1 MIIKS
6 LYNKIILDIS
16 RRSYSDIITKQRDS
30 ARWLLFQILDNGVKF
45 NLENKTVRIY
55 ARKPDG
61 KEVFNNATIV
71 DANEGMVEVQLT
83 SQMLAKAGIID
94 AELTIYEGQQIL
106 STMNFKITVEES
118 FRNENSIESSNE
130 YSALTKTLWEVEK
143 IKQNILK
150 EIFDDNIKILRCE
163 ISPDRFKA
171 GDTLENSSIIMIL
184 NTTPSRIYVNDIEIK
199 SWRPLNGSSNPNK
212 FSFKVPM
219 SFVKNE
225 IITVKVYDINGHY
238 AYRELSVRCCP
249 PIYVGAIDLEKEPN
263 QVYNADFIDKL
274 DNSLGRCYGS
284 MSTNYFFDYIDV
296 NNKTCFYAIPQN
308 FNYNDRVFVRVLSN
322 PIDSSKE
329 IGTWIK
335 VAEDIPFNLNCG
347 LYYTIYKSSNNHC
360 SGRLMID
367 DRSYTPFV
375 SKVIG

>member
-6 LYNKIILDIS
+6 LNKLTLDIS
-16 RRSYSDIITKQRDS
+16 RQSYSNIVVKQRDNT
-30 ARWLLFQILDNGVKF
+30 RYLLVQILDNCIKF
-45 NLENKTVRIY
+45 NLENKTVRIC

-61 KEVFNNATIV
+61 KEVFNDATIV
-71 DANEGMVEVQLT
+71 DVNEGMIEVLLT
-83 SQMLAKAGIID
+83 SQMLAVPGIID

-130 YSALTKTLWEVEK
+130 YSALTKTLYEVEK

-171 GDTLENSSIIMIL
+171 GDTLENSSIMMIL

-263 QVYNADFIDKL
+263 QVIYNADFIERL

-284 MSTNYFFDYIDV
+284 MSTNYFFDYINV
-296 NNKTCFYAIPQN
+296 ENKCVFYAVPQIPS
-308 FNYNDRVFVRVLSN
+308 YNDKVFVRVLSN
-322 PIDSSKE
+322 PVDSSKE
-329 IGTWIK
+329 TGTWIK

-347 LYYTIYKSSNNHC
+347 LYYTIYKSSNEHC

>member
-1 MIIKS
+1 M
-6 LYNKIILDIS
+6 
-16 RRSYSDIITKQRDS
+16 
-30 ARWLLFQILDNGVKF
+30 QILDNCIKF
-45 NLENKTVRIY
+45 NLENKTVRIC

-61 KEVFNNATIV
+61 KEVFNDATIV
-71 DANEGMVEVQLT
+71 DANEGMIEVLLT
-83 SQMLAKAGIID
+83 SQMLAVPGIID

-130 YSALTKTLWEVEK
+130 YSALTKTLYEVEK

-171 GDTLENSSIIMIL
+171 GDRDTLENSSIMMIL

-225 IITVKVYDINGHY
+225 IITVKVYDINGHF
-238 AYRELSVRCCP
+238 AIRELSVRCCP
-249 PIYVGAIDLEKEPN
+249 PIYIGAIDLKKEPN
-263 QVYNADFIDKL
+263 QVYNADFIERL

-284 MSTNYFFDYIDV
+284 MSTNYFFDYINVEDECV
-296 NNKTCFYAIPQN
+296 FYAIPQIPS
-308 FNYNDRVFVRVLSN
+308 YNDKVFVRVLSN
-322 PIDSSKE
+322 PVDSSKE
-329 IGTWIK
+329 TGTWIK

-347 LYYTIYKSSNNHC
+347 LYYTIYKSSNEHC

>member
-1 MIIKS
+1 M
-6 LYNKIILDIS
+6 
-16 RRSYSDIITKQRDS
+16 TKQRDS

-55 ARKPDG
+55 AKKPDG
-61 KEVFNNATIV
+61 KEVFNDATIV

-83 SQMLAKAGIID
+83 NQMLAKAGIID
-94 AELTIYEGQQIL
+94 AELVIYEGEQIL

-130 YSALTKTLWEVEK
+130 YSALTKTLYEVEK

-171 GDTLENSSIIMIL
+171 GDTLENSSIMMIL

-225 IITVKVYDINGHY
+225 IITVKVWDINGHY
-238 AYRELSVRCCP
+238 AYKELGVKCCCP
-249 PIYVGAIDLEKEPN
+249 LYVGAIDLKKEPN
-263 QVYNADFIDKL
+263 QVYNADFIERL

-296 NNKTCFYAIPQN
+296 NNKTCFYAAPQN
-308 FNYNDRVFVRVLSN
+308 FDYNDRVFVRVLSN
-322 PIDSSKE
+322 PVDSSKE

-335 VAEDIPFNLNCG
+335 VAEDIPYGNSG
-347 LYYTIYKSSNNHC
+347 ILYSIYKSSNEC
-360 SGRLMID
+360 KGRLMID

>member
-1 MIIKS
+1 M
-6 LYNKIILDIS
+6 S
-16 RRSYSDIITKQRDS
+16 RQSYSNIVVKQRDNT
-30 ARWLLFQILDNGVKF
+30 RYLLVQILDNGIKF
-45 NLENKTVRIY
+45 NLENKTVRIC
-55 ARKPDG
+55 ARKPDNT
-61 KEVFNNATIV
+61 EVFNDATIV
-71 DANEGMVEVQLT
+71 DANEGMIEVLLT
-83 SQMLAKAGIID
+83 SQMLAVPGIID

-130 YSALTKTLWEVEK
+130 YSALTKTLYEVEK

-150 EIFDDNIKILRCE
+150 EIFDDNLKILRCE
-163 ISPDRFKA
+163 ISPSTFKA
-171 GDTLENSSIIMIL
+171 GDTLENSSIMMIL

-225 IITVKVYDINGHY
+225 IITVKVYDINGHF
-238 AYRELSVRCCP
+238 AIRELSVRCCP

-263 QVYNADFIDKL
+263 QVIYNADFIERL

-284 MSTNYFFDYIDV
+284 MSTNYFFDYINV
-296 NNKTCFYAIPQN
+296 ENKCVFYAVPQIPS
-308 FNYNDRVFVRVLSN
+308 YNDKVFVRVLSN
-322 PIDSSKE
+322 PVDSSKE
-329 IGTWIK
+329 TGVWIK
-335 VAEDIPFNLNCG
+335 VSENIPYGNSG
-347 LYYTIYKSSNNHC
+347 ILYSIYKSSNNHC

>member
-1 MIIKS
+1 MKS
-6 LYNKIILDIS
+6 LNKLTLDIS
-16 RRSYSDIITKQRDS
+16 RQSYSNIVVKQRDNT
-30 ARWLLFQILDNGVKF
+30 RYLLVQILDNCIKF
-45 NLENKTVRIY
+45 NLENKTVRIC

-61 KEVFNNATIV
+61 KEVFNDATIV
-71 DANEGMVEVQLT
+71 DANEGMIEVLLT
-83 SQMLAKAGIID
+83 SQMLAVPGIID

-130 YSALTKTLWEVEK
+130 YSALTKTLYEVEK

-171 GDTLENSSIIMIL
+171 GDTLENSSIMMIL

-225 IITVKVYDINGHY
+225 IITVKVYDINGHF
-238 AYRELSVRCCP
+238 AIRELSVRCCP
-249 PIYVGAIDLEKEPN
+249 PIYIGAIDLKKEPN
-263 QVYNADFIDKL
+263 QVYNADFIERL

-284 MSTNYFFDYIDV
+284 MSTNYFFDYINVEDECV
-296 NNKTCFYAIPQN
+296 FYAIPQIPS
-308 FNYNDRVFVRVLSN
+308 YNDKVFVRVLSN
-322 PIDSSKE
+322 PVDSSKE
-329 IGTWIK
+329 TGTWIK

-347 LYYTIYKSSNNHC
+347 LYYTIYKSSNEHC

>member
-1 MIIKS
+1 M
-6 LYNKIILDIS
+6 LDIS
-16 RRSYSDIITKQRDS
+16 KNNYNDIITKQRDS

-61 KEVFNNATIV
+61 KEVFNDCQIV
-71 DANEGMVEVQLT
+71 NVNEGMVEVQLT
-83 SQMLAKAGIID
+83 SQMLASTGVID
-94 AELTIYEGQQIL
+94 AELVIYEGEEIL
-106 STMNFKITVEES
+106 STMNFKMTVEES
-118 FRNENSIESSNE
+118 FRSDSSIESSNE
-130 YSALTKTLWEVEK
+130 FLTLDKTLNEVEK
-143 IKQNILK
+143 IKENILK

-171 GDTLENSSIIMIL
+171 GDTLENSSIMMIL
-184 NTTPSRIYVNDIEIK
+184 NNAPSKIYVNDIEIK
-199 SWRPLNGSSNPNK
+199 SWRTLNGSSNPNK
-212 FSFKVPM
+212 LSFKVPM

-225 IITVKVYDINGHY
+225 IITVRVYDIIGHF
-238 AYRELSVRCCP
+238 AIRELSVRCCP

-284 MSTNYFFDYIDV
+284 MNTHYFFDYINV
-296 NNKTCFYAIPQN
+296 ENKCVFYAVPQIPS
-308 FNYNDRVFVRVLSN
+308 YNDRVFVRVLSN
-322 PIDSSKE
+322 PVDSSKE

-335 VAEDIPFNLNCG
+335 VAENIPYGNSG
-347 LYYTIYKSSNNHC
+347 ILYSIYKSSNNHC

>member
-1 MIIKS
+1 M
-6 LYNKIILDIS
+6 
-16 RRSYSDIITKQRDS
+16 
-30 ARWLLFQILDNGVKF
+30 LFQILDNGVKF

-171 GDTLENSSIIMIL
+171 GDTLENSSIMMIL

-263 QVYNADFIDKL
+263 QVIYNADFIERL

-284 MSTNYFFDYIDV
+284 MSTNYFFDYINVEDKCV
-296 NNKTCFYAIPQN
+296 FYAAPQN
-308 FNYNDRVFVRVLSN
+308 FDYNDRVFVRVLSN
-322 PIDSSKE
+322 PVDSSKE
-329 IGTWIK
+329 TGIWIK
-335 VAEDIPFNLNCG
+335 VAENIPYGNSG
-347 LYYTIYKSSNNHC
+347 ILYSIYKSSNNHC

>member
-1 MIIKS
+1 MKS
-6 LYNKIILDIS
+6 LNKLTLDIS
-16 RRSYSDIITKQRDS
+16 RQSYSNIVVKQRDNT
-30 ARWLLFQILDNGVKF
+30 RYLLVQILDNCIKF
-45 NLENKTVRIY
+45 NLENKTVRIC

-61 KEVFNNATIV
+61 KEVFNDATIV
-71 DANEGMVEVQLT
+71 DVNEGMIEVLLT
-83 SQMLAKAGIID
+83 SQMLAVPGIID

-130 YSALTKTLWEVEK
+130 YSALTKTLYEVEK

-171 GDTLENSSIIMIL
+171 GDTLENSSIMMIL

-263 QVYNADFIDKL
+263 QVIYNADFIERL

-284 MSTNYFFDYIDV
+284 MSTNYFFDYINV
-296 NNKTCFYAIPQN
+296 ENKCVFYAVPQIPS
-308 FNYNDRVFVRVLSN
+308 YNDKVFVRVLSN
-322 PIDSSKE
+322 PVDSSKE
-329 IGTWIK
+329 TGTWIK

-347 LYYTIYKSSNNHC
+347 LYYTIYKSSNEHC

>member
-1 MIIKS
+1 MVV
-6 LYNKIILDIS
+6 
-16 RRSYSDIITKQRDS
+16 KQRDNT
-30 ARWLLFQILDNGVKF
+30 RYLLVQILDNCIKF
-45 NLENKTVRIY
+45 NLENKTVRIC

-61 KEVFNNATIV
+61 KEVFNDATIV
-71 DANEGMVEVQLT
+71 DVNEGMVEVLLT

-94 AELTIYEGQQIL
+94 AELTIYEGEQIL

-118 FRNENSIESSNE
+118 FRNDSSIESSNE
-130 YSALTKTLWEVEK
+130 YSALSRTLLEVEK
-143 IKQNILK
+143 IKANIMK
-150 EIFDDNIKILRCE
+150 ELFEDNIKILRCE

-171 GDTLENSSIIMIL
+171 GNTLENSSIMMIL

-225 IITVKVYDINGHY
+225 IITVKVYDINGHF
-238 AYRELSVRCCP
+238 AIRELSVRCCP
-249 PIYVGAIDLEKEPN
+249 PIYVGAIDLKKEPN
-263 QVYNADFIDKL
+263 QVIYNADFIERL

-296 NNKTCFYAIPQN
+296 NNKTCFCAIPQN
-308 FNYNDRVFVRVLSN
+308 FDYNDRVFVRVLSN
-322 PIDSSKE
+322 PVDSSKE

-335 VAEDIPFNLNCG
+335 VAEDIPYGNSG
-347 LYYTIYKSSNNHC
+347 ILYSIYKSSNEHC
-360 SGRLMID
+360 TGRLMID

>member
-1 MIIKS
+1 MKS
-6 LYNKIILDIS
+6 LNKLTLDIS
-16 RRSYSDIITKQRDS
+16 RQSYSNIVVKQRDNT
-30 ARWLLFQILDNGVKF
+30 RYLLVQILDNGIKF
-45 NLENKTVRIY
+45 NLENKTVRIC

-61 KEVFNNATIV
+61 KEVFNDATIV
-71 DANEGMVEVQLT
+71 DANEGMIEVLLT
-83 SQMLAKAGIID
+83 SQMLAVPGIID
-94 AELTIYEGQQIL
+94 AELTIYEGLEIL

-130 YSALTKTLWEVEK
+130 YSALTKTLYEVEK
-143 IKQNILK
+143 IKENILK
-150 EIFDDNIKILRCE
+150 ELFEDNLKILRCE
-163 ISPDRFKA
+163 ISPSTFKA
-171 GDTLENSSIIMIL
+171 GDTLENSSIMMIL

-225 IITVKVYDINGHY
+225 IITVKVYDINGHF
-238 AYRELSVRCCP
+238 AIRELSVRCCP
-249 PIYVGAIDLEKEPN
+249 PIYIGAIDLTREPN
-263 QVYNADFIDKL
+263 QVYNADFIERL

-284 MSTNYFFDYIDV
+284 MSTNYFFDYINVEDKCV
-296 NNKTCFYAIPQN
+296 FYAVPQIPS
-308 FNYNDRVFVRVLSN
+308 YNDKVFVRVLSN
-322 PIDSSKE
+322 PVDSSKE
-329 IGTWIK
+329 TGTWIK